1 MDVINE
7 IKKQFQSG
15 NIIIKLI
22 IVNVAVFVLI
32 NILAL
37 VFFLFSIGG
46 TDKFALVDWLAVPA
60 SLNNL
65 LYKPWTIFTY
75 MFFHQGFMHILFN
88 MLWLYWFGK
97 IFLEFIDKKKLLSV
111 YLLGGISGAVL
122 YILAYNTFPA
132 FKPWL
137 PISYALGASASVY
150 AIVVAI
156 SAYSP
161 NYTINLLFIGRVQ
174 IKYIAVFV
182 VVLDILSI
190 SQGNAGGHIAHLGGA
205 LFGYLF
211 AMQLKK
217 NNDISSGFTNFVD
230 DLSSKFSSSPKMQ
243 VKSNKFKKKRRA
255 GFDTKEKSE
264 SDIDYNK
271 RKGTE
276 QEIIDSI
283 LDKISKSG
291 YNSLTKKE
299 KETLFKASKK

>member
-1 MDVINE
+1 MDILNE
-7 IKKQFQSG
+7 IKKQFKSG
-15 NIIIKLI
+15 NIIMQLI

-32 NILAL
+32 NIIAL
-37 VFFLFSIGG
+37 VFFLFNIGNAES
-46 TDKFALVDWLAVPA
+46 FVLINWLAVPA
-60 SLNNL
+60 SLKSL
-65 LYKPWTIFTY
+65 LYRPWTIFTY
-75 MFFHQGFMHILFN
+75 MFLHQGFMHILFN
-88 MLWLYWFGK
+88 MLWLFWFGK

-111 YLLGGISGAVL
+111 YLLGGISGALL

-137 PISYALGASASVY
+137 ASSYALGASASVY

-156 SAYSP
+156 STYSP
-161 NYTINLLFIGRVQ
+161 NYSINLLFIGRVQ
-174 IKYIAVFV
+174 IKYIAIFV
-182 VVLDILSI
+182 IIIDVLSI

-211 AMQLKK
+211 AIQLKK
-217 NNDISSGFTNFVD
+217 NKDISLGFTNFID
-230 DLSSKFSSSPKMQ
+230 DLASKFTSKPKMR
-243 VKSNKFKKKRRA
+243 VKSNKFKKKRA
-255 GFDTKEKSE
+255 GFDVKEKAE

-271 RKGTE
+271 RKATE
-276 QEIIDSI
+276 QEIIDAI